1 MEGPTPV
8 SALIHA
14 ATMVA
19 AGVYLVA
26 RLFEF
31 YALSPTAL
39 LVVAYVGGFTALFAA
54 TMGLVMDDI
63 KQVLAYSTISQYGYM
78 MLALGAGGYTAAVFH
93 LTNHAFFKALL
104 FLGAGSVIIATHHKQ
119 DMWDLGGLRRRMPV
133 TYYTFLAGALALA
146 GIAPF
151 SGFWSKDEALLA
163 AFTNA
168 ANEPLLWLPF
178 ALGLLAVPVTGF
190 YTFRMVGLTFHG
202 EPRSDEAREA
212 DEGGFAVY
220 TPLVALGAL
229 AVFAGFIN
237 AVPLG
242 IHALSDFLGSSSFYE
257 AVAEGAGYVEG
268 FEPSIALSLV
278 ALALALAGSALAFR
292 LYAGADEPLKRRGGA
307 TARVL
312 EKKYYVDAF
321 QVWLAEDVT
330 YGLSNRLSLFDLGIV
345 DGVVNGTSRVSL
357 GSGDA
362 VRRIQTGIV
371 SHYAAVIALGVVAL
385 VALVGLV
392 GGWF

>member
-1 MEGPTPV
+1 
-8 SALIHA
+8 
-14 ATMVA
+14 
-19 AGVYLVA
+19 
-26 RLFEF
+26 
-31 YALSPTAL
+31 
-39 LVVAYVGGFTALFAA
+39 YVGGFTALFAA

-119 DMWDLGGLRRRMPV
+119 DMWELGGLRHRMPV
-133 TYYTFLAGALALA
+133 TYYTFLAGSLALA

-168 ANEPLLWLPF
+168 ANEPLLYLPF
-178 ALGLLAVPVTGF
+178 SLGLVAVVVTGF
-190 YTFRMVGLTFHG
+190 YTFRMVALTFHG
-202 EPRSDEAREA
+202 EPRSEEAREA
-212 DEGGFAVY
+212 EEGGFAVY
-220 TPLVALGAL
+220 TPLIALGAL
-229 AVFAGFIN
+229 AVFAGFVN

-242 IHALSDFLGSSSFYE
+242 IHALSDFLGSSSFYQ
-257 AVAEGAGYVEG
+257 AVADGAGYVEG
-268 FEPSIALSLV
+268 FEPNLVLSVV
-278 ALALALAGSALAFR
+278 ALVLALAGSVAGFR
-292 LYAGADEPLKRRGGA
+292 LYAGADEPLKTRGGA
-307 TARVL
+307 TTRVL

-321 QVWLAEDVT
+321 QIWLAEDVT
-330 YGLSNRLSLFDLGIV
+330 YRLSKHLNLFDLDIV

-362 VRRIQTGIV
+362 IRRIQTGV
-371 SHYAAVIALGVVAL
+371 VAHYAAIIALGVVAL
-385 VALVGLV
+385 VFLVGIL